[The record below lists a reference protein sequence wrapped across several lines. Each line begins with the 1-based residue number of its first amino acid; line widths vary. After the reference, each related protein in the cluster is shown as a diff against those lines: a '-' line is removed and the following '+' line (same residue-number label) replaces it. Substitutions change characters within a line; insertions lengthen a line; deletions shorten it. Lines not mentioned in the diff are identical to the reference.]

1 VITKVQV
8 KAKAN
13 DGGSEG
19 PPAKKG
25 KTTELFLLL
34 NHEYPIDHPFNKDG
48 FQYIYSEQDP
58 HAPMDFDP
66 EELAG
71 KPIPSELYRPV
82 VHDKVLL
89 SLNDRGMY
97 ICRSN

>member
-1 VITKVQV
+1 MIRPWYV
-8 KAKAN
+8 AC
-13 DGGSEG
+13 D
-19 PPAKKG
+19 
-25 KTTELFLLL
+25 LLVL
-34 NHEYPIDHPFNKDG
+34 NAQQDG